1 MAKQKK
7 MNPAVARNSA
17 GEISAFLAK
26 ARQLQA
32 RPSDNRLVF
41 ALDATASRQATWDR
55 ACHLQAQMFGAT
67 RELSGLNIQLC
78 YYRGIDEFQ
87 ALPWSNNG
95 PALRQQMLAVTCQG
109 GLSQIERLLRHTLS
123 QHQQA
128 NVRALV
134 FVGDAMEEDSRR
146 LYQLAG
152 QMGIHQLPAFMFQEG
167 FDTHAGQAFE
177 QIARLSGGVHCQ
189 FDENSDQQLRE
200 LLTAVAVYAA
210 GGVDA
215 VRQLEQPS
223 PLIRQL
229 LKTLPGR
236 S

>member
-1 MAKQKK
+1 MAKQNK
-7 MNPAVARNSA
+7 MSPAVARSSV
-17 GEISAFLAK
+17 GEISAFLSK

-32 RPSDNRLVF
+32 HSSGNRLLF

-55 ACHLQAQMFGAT
+55 ACHLQAQMFAAT
-67 RELSGLNIQLC
+67 RELSGLSIQLC

-87 ALPWSNNG
+87 ALPWSSNG
-95 PALRQQMLAVTCQG
+95 PTLRQQMLAVSCQG
-109 GLSQIERLLRHTLS
+109 GHSQIERLLLHTLS

-128 NVRALV
+128 SIRALV

-152 QMGIHQLPAFMFQEG
+152 QLGIQRVPAFMFQEG
-167 FDTHAGQAFE
+167 FDTHTGQAFE

-189 FDENSDQQLRE
+189 FDENSDKQLRE
-200 LLTAVAVYAA
+200 LLTAVALYAA

-215 VRQLEQPS
+215 VKQLEQPS

-236 S
+236 

>member
-1 MAKQKK
+1 MAKQTNKT
-7 MNPAVARNSA
+7 PAVAKSSA
-17 GEISAFLAK
+17 REVSAFLGK

-67 RELSGLNIQLC
+67 RRLSGLNIQLC
-78 YYRGIDEFQ
+78 YYRGIDEFR
-87 ALPWSNNG
+87 ALPWSSNG
-95 PALRQQMLAVTCQG
+95 PALRQQMLAVTCLG
-109 GLSQIERLLRHTLS
+109 GHSQIERLLRHTLS
-123 QHQQA
+123 QHQHA
-128 NVRALV
+128 NIRALV

-152 QMGIHQLPAFMFQEG
+152 QLGIHRLPAFMFQEG
-167 FDTHAGQAFE
+167 FDPDAGHAFAE
-177 QIARLSGGVHCQ
+177 IARLSGGAHCQ
-189 FDENSDQQLRE
+189 FNENSDQQLQE

-215 VRQLEQPS
+215 VKQLEQPS
-223 PLIRQL
+223 PLLRQL
-229 LKTLPGR
+229 LKTLPDR
-236 S
+236 